1 MLTRPIAVLLLAFL
15 VLQLTG
21 CGSGTP
27 TALPRKNMRYE
38 YAPIDVSHQIAVTLN
53 QFQDNFTR
61 ADWGAVEHQFVDQS
75 AGLDLVR
82 QMKFWRQEEVSALH
96 ITLLHTRRLDVAAY
110 VGTIQFAGD
119 PRAVPAYAVYLF
131 RRHGSQLRVEGT
143 LSGIEGGTYQHA
155 TWSVTRSAHYIVY
168 HSPYQLTGQ
177 DRRALDGLEHERA
190 VFAREFGLHLPPL
203 ASYYLYPQQ
212 DLMRRMT
219 LNTPNQ
225 CGANPDNI
233 GCTNPYL
240 RPPSIQ
246 TSEWPSY
253 HEPIHVFELAME
265 PPPHG
270 KNSYEAPTFISEG
283 TAVALEDR
291 EADPRLSDYCSVIT
305 YVPLDDCAR
314 VSVGGIQPL
323 ALLSDRGFGKADP
336 GDAYSL
342 AGSFVKYLILT
353 HGYRPFAHF
362 YYVLAAQP
370 LDRQV
375 DYDIAAQRVYHT
387 TIARLLH
394 DWQTKL
400 CQPGC

>member
-1 MLTRPIAVLLLAFL
+1 MLTRPIVVLLSACL
-15 VLQLTG
+15 VLQLAG
-21 CGSGTP
+21 CGAGSP
-27 TALPRKNMRYE
+27 TTLPRKNMRYLS
-38 YAPIDVSHQIAVTLN
+38 APVVVSRQIAVTLN
-53 QFQDNFTR
+53 QFQDNFAR
-61 ADWGAVEHQFVDQS
+61 ANWGAVEHQFVDQS
-75 AGLDLVR
+75 AGLELVR
-82 QMKFWRQEEVSALH
+82 QMRFWRQEHVSNLH
-96 ITLLHTRRLDVAAY
+96 ITLLYTRRLGAGAY

-131 RRHGSQLRVEGT
+131 RRHGSQLGVEGSV
-143 LSGIEGGTYQHA
+143 SGITGETYQHA

-168 HSPYQLTGQ
+168 HSPYQLMGQ
-177 DRRALDGLEHERA
+177 ERQGIAGLEHERA
-190 VFAREFGLHLPPL
+190 LFAREFGLHLPPL
-203 ASYYLYPQQ
+203 ANYYLYPQQ

-219 LNTPNQ
+219 ADTPNQ

-240 RPPSIQ
+240 NPPSIQ

-253 HEPIHVFELAME
+253 HEPVHVFELAME
-265 PPPHG
+265 PPPRG
-270 KNSYEAPTFISEG
+270 KDSFVAPTFVSEG

-314 VSVGGIQPL
+314 VSVGGVHLL
-323 ALLSDRGFGKADP
+323 ALLSDTGFDKADP

-353 HGYRPFAHF
+353 HDYRPFAHF

-370 LDRQV
+370 SDRQV
-375 DYDIAAQRVYHT
+375 DYDTAAQRVYHT
-387 TIARLLH
+387 TIVRLLH

-400 CQPGC
+400 CLPGC